1 MVLIADESV
10 DYAIIQVLRESGYN
24 VISIMEQSPGIDDKK
39 VLAMRLK

>member
-1 MVLIADESV
+1 MVLIANESV
-10 DYAIIQVLRESGYN
+10 DCAIIQVLREGRYN